1 MTTTLRSLVPAALLV
16 VCAACGTT
24 AASRFF
30 ALTALESGQQASDAG
45 ALDRV
50 EPVRVADY
58 LQRPQLVRRRSAV
71 ELEVDEYSRWAEPLD
86 LALTRVLDQDLR
98 VLLAAEP
105 RAQTRVA
112 CSVTRFEQDVEGRA
126 VLEAVFELRDVSGA
140 SAPRA
145 RTWIG
150 RAELEHDGDPE
161 ALAEALDG
169 LVHELARAIAAE
181 IVAPAGQLSTRAM
194 RTTLCVP

>member
-1 MTTTLRSLVPAALLV
+1 MLLRSLTPAAVLV
-16 VCAACGTT
+16 LGAACGSTS
-24 AASRFF
+24 ASRFF
-30 ALTALESGQQASDAG
+30 TLTALEAEGPLADAG
-45 ALDRV
+45 ALALV

-98 VLLAAEP
+98 VLLDPAAQV
-105 RAQTRVA
+105 RMRVA

-126 VLEAVFELRDVSGA
+126 VLEASFTLRDVEGT
-140 SAPRA
+140 SAPRT

-150 RAELEHDGDPE
+150 RAPLDDGDPA

-169 LVHELARAIAAE
+169 LVHELARAIAGE
-181 IVAPAGQLSTRAM
+181 LTGS
-194 RTTLCVP
+194 